1 MKKIIAF
8 ILALCALTMLAACNP
23 VGTNPQETT
32 ANESGL
38 DTSLEIRISV
48 LSGTTGMGIAPLM
61 KSAKDGNEP
70 LNYKITVAT
79 AADQI
84 SPLIISKNL
93 DIAAVPTNLASVLYN
108 KTNGG
113 IKILAANTKGVLYLV
128 SEDKSINSIEDL
140 RGKTVHVPGTGT
152 NPEYIL
158 RTILKAKGLE
168 SEVTI
173 DTTYAGPDELTAAL
187 TATDKVSIALL
198 PEPKVSAAK
207 AKNANLASVV
217 NITEAWNS
225 ATNGAE
231 LLQGCVIVRT
241 EFLEQHPAEVAEFLR
256 AYEASVNTVISDPE
270 SAAATIAE
278 MGIIPNANLAKA
290 ALPNCNICFI
300 TGDSMATSIAKF
312 FELLFGLEPK
322 SIGGKLPDANIY
334 FKK

>member
-1 MKKIIAF
+1 MKKLISL
-8 ILALCALTMLAACNP
+8 ILTICMLTLLAACNTT
-23 VGTNPQETT
+23 GNDTGDTT
-32 ANESGL
+32 APEGGL
-38 DTSLEIRISV
+38 DTSLEISISV

-79 AADQI
+79 SADQI
-84 SPLIISKNL
+84 SPLIISKSL

-128 SEDKSINSIEDL
+128 SEDKTIDSIEDL
-140 RGKTVHVPGTGT
+140 KGKTVHVPGTGT

-158 RTILKAKGLE
+158 RTILKAKGIE

-173 DTTYAGPDELTAAL
+173 DSTYAGPDELTAAL
-187 TATDKVSIALL
+187 TATDKVSVALL

-217 NITEAWNS
+217 NITEAWNE

-231 LLQGCVIVRT
+231 LLQGCIIVRT

-256 AYEASVNTVISDPE
+256 AYEASVKSVINDPE
-270 SAAATIAE
+270 NASKTIAE
-278 MGIIPNANLAKA
+278 MGIIPNANLAKVA
-290 ALPNCNICFI
+290 IPNCNLCYI
-300 TGDSMATSIAKF
+300 TGDSMADSIAKF
-312 FELLFGLEPK
+312 YQLLFDLEPK

-334 FKK
+334 YK